1 MDQDG
6 GNGDDKL
13 LSLGMYLLNRVVR
26 IYDELDFRWSGVCV
40 RERERVCVSRMTS
53 VVCVCVCVCVCV
65 SERERERE

>member
-40 RERERVCVSRMTS
+40 
-53 VVCVCVCVCVCV
+53 CVCVCV
-65 SERERERE
+65 REIPNFSHVAIPFSQGFLASVK

>member
-40 RERERVCVSRMTS
+40 RERERECVYPG
-53 VVCVCVCVCVCV
+53 
-65 SERERERE
+65 

>member
-40 RERERVCVSRMTS
+40 
-53 VVCVCVCVCVCV
+53 CVCVCVR
-65 SERERERE
+65 ERERERESIQDDFSF